1 MFPSSGESTR
11 QSQFKIGGECTW
23 YALIAS
29 SRKTKRAKHPARHSL
44 LARFQGLGITI
55 SSTWPNGSRSAFTAY
70 HQYNSLTE
78 KGVYRFIDSSFFFG
92 DIQCPVDSCTFHP
105 NHTSVKTSL

>member
-70 HQYNSLTE
+70 CQYNPLIQKEVTASSILPFSLETYN
-78 KGVYRFIDSSFFFG
+78 VLLTLARSTRIIRPSRQAF
-92 DIQCPVDSCTFHP
+92 
-105 NHTSVKTSL
+105 